1 MGKEVSDQS
10 PSRLQQHPFRN
21 IHHHLEYTALPEPSH
36 LQKYPILFYQILC
49 FVFHPIL
56 GILGS
61 IKFRRQ
67 RGNKLI

>member
-1 MGKEVSDQS
+1 MGKEVSDQNLF
-10 PSRLQQHPFRN
+10 RLQQHPFHS
-21 IHHHLEYTALPEPSH
+21 IHPLLEYTALPEPSH

-49 FVFHPIL
+49 FAFHPIL